1 MLTSALVV
9 SARSGGAARTAGQV
23 PPRPGITD
31 TEMAAAAARGTKAEQ
46 QEEARCVEM
55 C

>member
-9 SARSGGAARTAGQV
+9 SARGGGAARTAGQV

-46 QEEARCVEM
+46 QEMAGCVEM
-55 C
+55 R